1 VNILK
6 QAVAAATLAAGLA
19 LPGHAV
25 SATGPQ
31 WVPTKPIKL
40 ILGYTPGG
48 AADATAREIAGVM
61 EKILGQP
68 MVVDYRPGA
77 AGSIGAEAVANAA
90 PDGYTVGLIDS
101 APLTIIPTT
110 RKVPYD
116 PVTGFA
122 YVGVVAQSPLVILVN
137 PTLPVRTLPELIQLA
152 RKKPGALSFSTSG
165 LGSIHQ
171 MSAELLKAETGTFM
185 THVPYRGAAP
195 ALNDLMG
202 GQVEVSF
209 ATIAPAIPI
218 VQSGRARAIA
228 VTSDREVPSFPGVR
242 PVSQQGVPGYDAQ
255 GWFVMALPKGTPQP
269 VIERLNAALNETLNT
284 PAVKDKLV
292 GFGNDISASTPNA
305 ASLLVKRDFEK
316 WARVVRVQQLKFE

>member
-1 VNILK
+1 MNILK

-25 SATGPQ
+25 FAAGPQ

-110 RKVPYD
+110 RKVP
-116 PVTGFA
+116 TWA
-122 YVGVVAQSPLVILVN
+122 WSPN
-137 PTLPVRTLPELIQLA
+137 
-152 RKKPGALSFSTSG
+152 
-165 LGSIHQ
+165 
-171 MSAELLKAETGTFM
+171 
-185 THVPYRGAAP
+185 
-195 ALNDLMG
+195 
-202 GQVEVSF
+202 
-209 ATIAPAIPI
+209 
-218 VQSGRARAIA
+218 
-228 VTSDREVPSFPGVR
+228 R
-242 PVSQQGVPGYDAQ
+242 PWSS
-255 GWFVMALPKGTPQP
+255 W
-269 VIERLNAALNETLNT
+269 
-284 PAVKDKLV
+284 
-292 GFGNDISASTPNA
+292 
-305 ASLLVKRDFEK
+305 
-316 WARVVRVQQLKFE
+316 